1 MTMNKNKYKKKDST
15 VHKKIDFF
23 FVQDQQT
30 DFQSLDSGTLKLAVA
45 KPLKPGWYSV
55 SKRSI
60 KNQSILG
67 TDSVLY
73 LGNNKPLED
82 GIVKYFSDFR
92 FKGIGQTTIK
102 KIVEIEKVHF
112 LFMVNKGLM
121 NFKDKVDL
129 TIPQIKVI
137 DKVFSKE
144 FDRAFLD
151 ILLRDLG
158 LRFNQVESI
167 RDNMG
172 SEFITNLLNEPETLL
187 KRSVEI
193 DGIDKIVSRV
203 NIQDLK
209 NLLNRFEVPI
219 SEEKLILMSIEDFLI
234 SEEAQGGHTCRN
246 VYYVMNQVAKIS
258 NVDKYKVK
266 DYLYRNK
273 EKFHLFSKEEKEFI
287 ETLDSQK
294 RDSEVKELIEK
305 IINKKSTDKKLQFT
319 DKKISNQ
326 IELSDEQLNAIN
338 GVINSKISIIT
349 GGPGSGKST
358 TVIGIVKALE
368 KFKKKI
374 KICTPTGRAKK
385 RLLQM
390 PELNYQDAS
399 TIHMYL
405 ELLKR
410 SKAEF
415 DFMIIDESS
424 MVDINIL
431 RKLLTYHPVNSSLI
445 FIGDVDQLPPVSPG
459 QPFRDMIDSGKI
471 PTFKLTG
478 NFRQESL
485 SNIVKAARNVIK
497 GEEPRIYDDIN
508 GQFSFIEVQEN
519 EEFEVIRNL
528 YFEQLPPIIGSA
540 DKEVIQ
546 ILSPQKTKELGTI
559 NLNISIQQILFNGK
573 KPLFGNKN
581 FEFYAGDKI
590 IETSNKNDLGI
601 MNGDIGSVVRKSKD
615 LYILEFD
622 GEEVEYSFE
631 GIQSLELAY
640 AITVHKS
647 QGSEY
652 EAVIIQCSNAHSY
665 MQKKYGRN
673 LIYTAITRGKKKVI
687 MVGQKKAFLNG
698 LQILVKRNTNL
709 ENLFDKKPV

>member
-1 MTMNKNKYKKKDST
+1 MAKLKKKASSKGSK
-15 VHKKIDFF
+15 VHKRIDFF
-23 FVQDQQT
+23 FVQNQQNE
-30 DFQSLDSGTLKLAVA
+30 FQSLDSGNLNLA
-45 KPLKPGWYSV
+45 KPRPLKSGWYCV

-60 KNQSILG
+60 KDQTILG
-67 TDSVLY
+67 SNSVLY
-73 LGNNKPLED
+73 LGNNKPLEE

-92 FKGIGQTTIK
+92 FKGIGQTTIR
-102 KIVEIEKVHF
+102 KIVEEEKIQF
-112 LFMVNKGLM
+112 LFMVNKGLL

-129 TIPQIKVI
+129 SIPQIKII

-167 RDNMG
+167 CDNMG

-193 DGIDKIVSRV
+193 DGVDKIVSRV

-234 SEEAQGGHTCRN
+234 SEETQGGHTCRN
-246 VYYVMNQVAKIS
+246 VYYVMNQVAIIS

-273 EKFHLFSKEEKEFI
+273 EKFHLFSKEEKEFV

-305 IINKKSTDKKLQFT
+305 IINKKPTDKKLQFT

-358 TVIGIVKALE
+358 AVIGIVKALE

-445 FIGDVDQLPPVSPG
+445 FIGDVDQLLPVSPG
-459 QPFRDMIDSGKI
+459 QPFKDMIDSGKI

-497 GEEPRIYDDIN
+497 GKEPEGYDDIS
-508 GQFSFIEVQEN
+508 GQFSFIEVQVN

-528 YFEQLPPIIGSA
+528 YFEKLPPIIGSK

-546 ILSPQKTKELGTI
+546 ILSPQKTRELGTI
-559 NLNISIQQILFNGK
+559 NLNISIQQTLHKGK
-573 KPLFGNKN
+573 KSLFGNKN
-581 FEFYAGDKI
+581 FEFFAGDKI

-601 MNGDIGSVVRKSKD
+601 MNGDIGSVVRKSKE
-615 LYILEFD
+615 LYIFEFD
-622 GEEVEYSFE
+622 GEEVGYSFE

-652 EAVIIQCSNAHSY
+652 EAVIIQCSSSHSF
-665 MQKKYGRN
+665 MLKRN
-673 LIYTAITRGKKKVI
+673 LIYTALTRGKKKVI
-687 MVGQKKAFLNG
+687 LVGQKKAFLNG
-698 LQILVKRNTNL
+698 LKILVKRNTNL
-709 ENLFDKKPV
+709 NLK

>member
-1 MTMNKNKYKKKDST
+1 MNKNKYKKKDST

-23 FVQDQQT
+23 FVQNQQT

-102 KIVEIEKVHF
+102 KIVEVEKVHF
-112 LFMVNKGLM
+112 LFMVNKGLL

-129 TIPQIKVI
+129 TIPQIKII

-193 DGIDKIVSRV
+193 DGINKIVSRV

-219 SEEKLILMSIEDFLI
+219 SEEKLILMSVEDFLI
-234 SEEAQGGHTCRN
+234 SEEVQGGHTCRN
-246 VYYVMNQVAKIS
+246 VYYVMSQVAKT
-258 NVDKYKVK
+258 NNLDKYKVK

-273 EKFHLFSKEEKEFI
+273 EKFHLFVKEEKEFI

-294 RDSEVKELIEK
+294 RDNEIKELIEK
-305 IINKKSTDKKLQFT
+305 IINKKSKDKKLQFT

-358 TVIGIVKALE
+358 AVIGIVKALE

-459 QPFRDMIDSGKI
+459 QPFKDMIDSGKI

-528 YFEQLPPIIGSA
+528 YFEQLPAIIGSE

-546 ILSPQKTKELGTI
+546 ILSPQKTRELGTI
-559 NLNISIQQILFNGK
+559 NLNISIQQILHKGK
-573 KPLFGNKN
+573 KSLFGNKN

-590 IETSNKNDLGI
+590 IETSNKNDLDI
-601 MNGDIGSVVRKSKD
+601 MNGDIGIIKGKQGKN
-615 LYILEFD
+615 IIIEFD
-622 GEEVEYSFE
+622 DREVPYDTRNMFD
-631 GIQSLELAY
+631 LDLAY
-640 AITVHKS
+640 AISIHKS

-652 EAVIIQCSNAHSY
+652 SVVIIPVSEDHIHMLS
-665 MQKKYGRN
+665 RN
-673 LIYTAITRGKKKVI
+673 LVYTAITRGKVKVNNI
-687 MVGQKKAFLNG
+687 RV
-698 LQILVKRNTNL
+698 
-709 ENLFDKKPV
+709 

>member
-1 MTMNKNKYKKKDST
+1 MAKLKKKTSSKSSK
-15 VHKKIDFF
+15 VHQRIDFF
-23 FVQDQQT
+23 FVQNQQNE
-30 DFQSLDSGTLKLAVA
+30 FQSLDSGNLNLATPR
-45 KPLKPGWYSV
+45 PLKSGWYCV

-60 KNQSILG
+60 KDQTILG
-67 TDSVLY
+67 SNSVLY
-73 LGNNKPLED
+73 LGNNKPLEE

-92 FKGIGQTTIK
+92 FKGIGQTTIR
-102 KIVEIEKVHF
+102 KIVEEEKIQF
-112 LFMVNKGLM
+112 LFMVNKGLL

-129 TIPQIKVI
+129 PIPQIKII

-193 DGIDKIVSRV
+193 DGVDKIVSRV

-234 SEEAQGGHTCRN
+234 SEETQGGHTCRN

-258 NVDKYKVK
+258 NLDKYKVK

-273 EKFHLFSKEEKEFI
+273 EKFHLFAKEEKEFV

-305 IINKKSTDKKLQFT
+305 IIRKKSTDKKLQFS

-459 QPFRDMIDSGKI
+459 QPFKDMIDSGKI

-497 GEEPRIYDDIN
+497 GEEPEGYDDIS

-528 YFEQLPPIIGSA
+528 YFEQLPPIIGSE

-546 ILSPQKTKELGTI
+546 ILSPQKTRELGTV
-559 NLNISIQQILFNGK
+559 NLNISIQQILHRGK
-573 KPLFGNKN
+573 KSLFGNKN

-601 MNGDIGSVVRKSKD
+601 MNGDIGSVVRKSND
-615 LYILEFD
+615 LYIFEFD

-652 EAVIIQCSNAHSY
+652 EAVIIQCSNSHSF
-665 MQKKYGRN
+665 MLKRN
-673 LIYTAITRGKKKVI
+673 LIYTALTRGKKKVI
-687 MVGQKKAFLNG
+687 LVGQKKAFLNG
-698 LQILVKRNTNL
+698 LQILVKRNTNFSL
-709 ENLFDKKPV
+709 

>member
-1 MTMNKNKYKKKDST
+1 MAKLKKKTSSKGSK
-15 VHKKIDFF
+15 VHQRIDFF
-23 FVQDQQT
+23 FVQNQQNE
-30 DFQSLDSGTLKLAVA
+30 FQSLDSGNLKLTTSR
-45 KPLKPGWYSV
+45 PLKSGWYCV

-60 KNQSILG
+60 KNQTILG
-67 TDSVLY
+67 SNSVLY
-73 LGNNKPLED
+73 LGSNKPLEE

-92 FKGIGQTTIK
+92 FKGIGQTTIR
-102 KIVEIEKVHF
+102 KIVEEEKIQF
-112 LFMVNKGLM
+112 LFMVNKGLL

-129 TIPQIKVI
+129 SIPQIKII

-151 ILLRDLG
+151 ILLRDIG

-219 SEEKLILMSIEDFLI
+219 SEENLILMSIEDFLN
-234 SEEAQGGHTCRN
+234 SEEVQGGHTCRN

-305 IINKKSTDKKLQFT
+305 IINKNSRNKKLQFT

-358 TVIGIVKALE
+358 AVIGIVKALE

-459 QPFRDMIDSGKI
+459 QPFKDMIDSGKI

-485 SNIVKAARNVIK
+485 SNIVKAARNIIK

-528 YFEQLPPIIGSA
+528 YFKQLPLIIGSK

-546 ILSPQKTKELGTI
+546 ILSPQKTRELGTI
-559 NLNISIQQILFNGK
+559 NLNTSIQQILHRGK
-573 KPLFGNKN
+573 KSLFGNKN
-581 FEFYAGDKI
+581 FEFFAGDKI

-615 LYILEFD
+615 LYIFEFD

-652 EAVIIQCSNAHSY
+652 EVVIIQCSNSHSF
-665 MQKKYGRN
+665 MLKRN
-673 LIYTAITRGKKKVI
+673 LIYTAITRGKKKVV

-698 LQILVKRNTNL
+698 LQILLKRNTNL
-709 ENLFDKKPV
+709 NYK

>member
-1 MTMNKNKYKKKDST
+1 MAKLKKKTSSKSSK
-15 VHKKIDFF
+15 VHQRIDFF
-23 FVQDQQT
+23 FVQNQQNE
-30 DFQSLDSGTLKLAVA
+30 FQSLDSGNLNLATPR
-45 KPLKPGWYSV
+45 PLKSGWYCV

-60 KNQSILG
+60 KDQTILG
-67 TDSVLY
+67 SNSVLY
-73 LGNNKPLED
+73 LGNNKPLEE

-92 FKGIGQTTIK
+92 LKGIGQTTIR
-102 KIVEIEKVHF
+102 KIVEEEKIQF
-112 LFMVNKGLM
+112 LFMVNKGLL

-129 TIPQIKVI
+129 PIPQIKII

-151 ILLRDLG
+151 ILLRDIG

-193 DGIDKIVSRV
+193 DGVDKIVSRV

-209 NLLNRFEVPI
+209 NLLNRFEVHI

-234 SEEAQGGHTCRN
+234 SEETQGGHTCRN

-258 NVDKYKVK
+258 NLDKFKVK

-273 EKFHLFSKEEKEFI
+273 EKFHLFSKEEKEFV

-358 TVIGIVKALE
+358 AVIGIVKALE

-431 RKLLTYHPVNSSLI
+431 RKLLTFHPVNSSLI

-459 QPFRDMIDSGKI
+459 QPFKDMIDSGKI

-508 GQFSFIEVQEN
+508 GQFSFIEVEEN

-528 YFEQLPPIIGSA
+528 YFEQLPAIIGSE

-581 FEFYAGDKI
+581 FEFFAGDKI

-615 LYILEFD
+615 LYIFEFD

-652 EAVIIQCSNAHSY
+652 EVVIIQCSSSHSF
-665 MQKKYGRN
+665 MLKRN
-673 LIYTAITRGKKKVI
+673 LIYTALTRGKKKVI
-687 MVGQKKAFLNG
+687 LVGQKKAFLNG

-709 ENLFDKKPV
+709 NLK

>member
-1 MTMNKNKYKKKDST
+1 MTGIRKKTSNKGSK
-15 VHKKIDFF
+15 VHQRIDFF
-23 FVQDQQT
+23 FVQNQQHE
-30 DFQSLDSGTLKLAVA
+30 FQSLDSGNLKLATPR
-45 KPLKPGWYSV
+45 PLKSGWYCV

-67 TDSVLY
+67 SNSVLY
-73 LGNNKPLED
+73 VGKNKPLEE

-92 FKGIGQTTIK
+92 FKGVGQTTIR
-102 KIVEIEKVHF
+102 KIVEEEKVQF
-112 LFMVNKGLM
+112 LFMVNKGLL

-129 TIPQIKVI
+129 PITQIKII

-158 LRFNQVESI
+158 LRFNQVQSI

-172 SEFITNLLNEPETLL
+172 SEFITNLLNEPDTLL
-187 KRSVEI
+187 KRSVEV
-193 DGIDKIVSRV
+193 DGTDKKVSRI

-209 NLLNRFEVPI
+209 NILNRFEVPI

-246 VYYVMNQVAKIS
+246 VFYVMNQVAKIS
-258 NVDKYKVK
+258 NLDKYKVK
-266 DYLYRNK
+266 DYLYQNK
-273 EKFHLFSKEEKEFI
+273 EKFHLFRKEDKEFV

-358 TVIGIVKALE
+358 AVIGIVKALE

-459 QPFRDMIDSGKI
+459 QPFKDMIDSGKI
-471 PTFKLTG
+471 PTFKLAG
-478 NFRQESL
+478 NFRQGSL

-497 GEEPRIYDDIN
+497 GEEPKIYDDIN

-640 AITVHKS
+640 VITVHKS

-652 EAVIIQCSNAHSY
+652 EAVIIQCSNAHSF
-665 MQKKYGRN
+665 MLKRN
-673 LIYTAITRGKKKVI
+673 LIYTALTRGKK
-687 MVGQKKAFLNG
+687 
-698 LQILVKRNTNL
+698 
-709 ENLFDKKPV
+709 